1 MKRNW
6 YAAIILLALCVLLFR
21 AGQYV
26 DRTTAGM
33 QRQLEAA
40 YALAEQ
46 GDYPAARRAY
56 SRAANRAL
64 RSTQVL
70 GLLVR
75 RNILDQLN
83 QTLAVLPPFDSLV
96 ARSLLL
102 VGAIVLNALATG
114 MYIGA
119 GFGPGPR
126 DGLMTG
132 LHARTGWSLR
142 GIRTVIEVSVL
153 LIGWM
158 MGGKLGVGTVLY
170 ALTIGPL
177 IQLCLPWF
185 HQPVARKALAKPG
198 EAIS

>member
-1 MKRNW
+1 MLFRSMEVELTSVRPLT
-6 YAAIILLALCVLLFR
+6 AGMRELTFRRLDTSAFPFFR

-83 QTLAVLPPFDSLV
+83 QTLAVLPPCAEADSLADLEMETQRACTQIEQV
-96 ARSLLL
+96 RQSFFS
-102 VGAIVLNALATG
+102 
-114 MYIGA
+114 
-119 GFGPGPR
+119 GF
-126 DGLMTG
+126 
-132 LHARTGWSLR
+132 
-142 GIRTVIEVSVL
+142 
-153 LIGWM
+153 
-158 MGGKLGVGTVLY
+158 
-170 ALTIGPL
+170 
-177 IQLCLPWF
+177 
-185 HQPVARKALAKPG
+185 
-198 EAIS
+198 

>member
-33 QRQLEAA
+33 QR
-40 YALAEQ
+40 
-46 GDYPAARRAY
+46 DYPAARRAY

-83 QTLAVLPPFDSLV
+83 QTLAVLPPCAEADSLADLEMETQRACTQIEQV
-96 ARSLLL
+96 RQSFFS
-102 VGAIVLNALATG
+102 
-114 MYIGA
+114 
-119 GFGPGPR
+119 GF
-126 DGLMTG
+126 
-132 LHARTGWSLR
+132 
-142 GIRTVIEVSVL
+142 
-153 LIGWM
+153 
-158 MGGKLGVGTVLY
+158 
-170 ALTIGPL
+170 
-177 IQLCLPWF
+177 
-185 HQPVARKALAKPG
+185 
-198 EAIS
+198 

>member
-64 RSTQVL
+64 RSTHPMEL
-70 GLLVR
+70 YRISRDNPAKLPGWR
-75 RNILDQLN
+75 RYVYPIYTTYNGKCRKD
-83 QTLAVLPPFDSLV
+83 ALPMKF
-96 ARSLLL
+96 
-102 VGAIVLNALATG
+102 
-114 MYIGA
+114 
-119 GFGPGPR
+119 
-126 DGLMTG
+126 
-132 LHARTGWSLR
+132 
-142 GIRTVIEVSVL
+142 
-153 LIGWM
+153 
-158 MGGKLGVGTVLY
+158 
-170 ALTIGPL
+170 
-177 IQLCLPWF
+177 
-185 HQPVARKALAKPG
+185 
-198 EAIS
+198 